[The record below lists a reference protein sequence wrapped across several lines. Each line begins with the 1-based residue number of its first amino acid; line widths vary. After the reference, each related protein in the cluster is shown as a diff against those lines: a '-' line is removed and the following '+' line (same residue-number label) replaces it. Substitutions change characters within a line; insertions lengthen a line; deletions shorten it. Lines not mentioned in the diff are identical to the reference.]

1 MDHITTA
8 ISDCHYQSD
17 PSALRRADIWT
28 GKVVQFV
35 VHSRL
40 SFHQAFAYAHSHLA
54 GKTCCVANAD
64 IFFDT
69 SLAHLNGD
77 DVLTGGLVW
86 YTYGSRAFS
95 PVSPS

>member
-1 MDHITTA
+1 MDRITTA
-8 ISDCHYQSD
+8 ISGCHYQSD

-54 GKTCCVANAD
+54 GKTCCIANAD

-77 DVLTGGLVW
+77 DALAGGLVW
-86 YTYGSRAFS
+86 CRMGGGHFLQ
-95 PVSPS
+95 